1 MATAK
6 RKQEEAE
13 GLADGDGSDRDDD
26 DLGVRGNAAK
36 RLRREL
42 QDEELARQ
50 WDTRLEEELA
60 GHRTIWRKSSHV
72 SEILQDAELPLRNWE

>member
-13 GLADGDGSDRDDD
+13 GLADGDGSDRDDE

-42 QDEELARQ
+42 QEEELARQ
-50 WDTRLEEELA
+50 
-60 GHRTIWRKSSHV
+60 
-72 SEILQDAELPLRNWE
+72 

>member
-50 WDTRLEEELA
+50 WDTHLEAELA
-60 GHRTIWRKSSHV
+60 GQRTIWKSSHV
-72 SEILQDAELPLRNWE
+72 SEGLQDAELPLRNWE